1 MATHIAFL
9 RAVNV
14 GGTGKLPM
22 ETLRCMC
29 AEAGFENPR
38 TYIASGNLVF
48 ESEKASEDACAIL
61 EQKLENYAGK
71 PVGVIV
77 RSPADVKAICENNPF
92 PDAPGNKVIALL
104 LPDTATPA
112 DTANVKHQQDEQ
124 IIASNREIY
133 VHYASGQGKSRL
145 KLEAQDRGTARNMN
159 TLSKVYSLATTP

>member
-1 MATHIAFL
+1 MAAHIAFL

-22 ETLRCMC
+22 ETLRAMC
-29 AEAGFENPR
+29 TEAGFENPR

-48 ESEKASEDACAIL
+48 ESGKDADEVCAIL
-61 EQKLENYAGK
+61 EQKLANFAGK
-71 PVGVIV
+71 PVGVIM
-77 RSPADVKAICENNPF
+77 RSPEDIRAICENNPF

-104 LPDTATPA
+104 MPDTAMPA
-112 DTANVKHQQDEQ
+112 NTENVKHQSDEQ

-133 VHYASGQGKSRL
+133 VHYPGGQGKSRL